1 MDNHIVMFFGNAGF
15 SISSIFICLTIL
27 FSYYLKRSG
36 NKLEE
41 RSRFFI
47 LDLCSIIVMS
57 IVEAVYV
64 LYFLHEGMDGPYA
77 NMLYHLYSVCILLIT
92 LYSWFF
98 VISYRAQVAKEAG
111 RKKSYKNYYFTLITV
126 IEIGL
131 LILLFKSPVHIYREY
146 GLYTFNSIA
155 ISTIVLY
162 SLISTSIFVVVLYFR
177 NKTVSTKDLYPSAIS
192 LILIILLLIFRVFSG
207 IDINIETF
215 EFTIFAL
222 GVFFTVENQDQK
234 LIKYAIQKQSD
245 AQNATASQKEFLSKM
260 SHDIRTPMNTILGLS
275 QLLEKEKSL
284 SREKVL
290 DDIVS
295 IHDSSNQLLK
305 LINNLTDYS
314 KAISDKNEAKDDVYD
329 LQDLLLEINRSEQDS
344 LKENE
349 IMFNVNVHE
358 NVPKKVLGDS
368 EKVKKIITNIINN
381 EIPYT
386 RSGQITLEVDGTTK
400 QNRNFQFIF
409 ILRINRTTMKK
420 NQIDLNSETL
430 IQDYESSIDSDSMG
444 LLVAKN
450 LADIIEGK
458 IEYSEEMG
466 NEGIYKLIV
475 EQIALSDDTPV
486 THKEETEEEVK
497 EEPQVTEETKEEVH
511 EEVKEESSV
520 EEQPQEEPQQAEEP
534 KEETKEEVHEE
545 DKEETSVEEKPQE
558 EPQQVE
564 EPKEETKVE
573 VQMEEKEP
581 EEKEESPVEEKSQ
594 EEPQQAEETQ
604 EEKFEVKMEESG
616 QEQKEET
623 KETEEPKEKQEES
636 KFEVKMKESEQESKE
651 EKVEETPSTNKV
663 DLTRKRLLI
672 IDNNNESSVAMKRM
686 LIQYNAIVEICNS
699 IPNAIEKVTKNK
711 YDLAFLNYSMLKNVD
726 GDTTNKIKENV
737 PSLIGLIN
745 TSLDEE
751 IDPEKGFKDCLLLP
765 IKEDEVD
772 DLLNK
777 LFNQNEATQEV
788 ETSSTEG
795 GVSNE

>member
-15 SISSIFICLTIL
+15 SVSSIFICLTIL

-57 IVEAVYV
+57 IVEVVYV
-64 LYFLHEGMDGPYA
+64 IYFVHVGMDGPYA

-131 LILLFKSPVHIYREY
+131 LILLFKSPVHIFVEY
-146 GLYTFNSIA
+146 GLFTFNSIA

-284 SREKVL
+284 TREKVL

-329 LQDLLLEINRSEQDS
+329 LQDLLLEINRSVQDN

-420 NQIDLNSETL
+420 EQIDLNSETI

-486 THKEETEEEVK
+486 THKEENEEENTEAK
-497 EEPQVTEETKEEVH
+497 EETPVTEENKEAEKDEAPA
-511 EEVKEESSV
+511 EEKDEAPV
-520 EEQPQEEPQQAEEP
+520 EEKPQEEPQATEEP
-534 KEETKEEVHEE
+534 KAEEHEE
-545 DKEETSVEEKPQE
+545 EKDEAPVEEKPQE
-558 EPQQVE
+558 EPQQNDE
-564 EPKEETKVE
+564 TQEETKVE
-573 VQMEEKEP
+573 VQMEESVPENQEEAQQTEEP
-581 EEKEESPVEEKSQ
+581 KEEQ
-594 EEPQQAEETQ
+594 
-604 EEKFEVKMEESG
+604 KFEVKMEESVP
-616 QEQKEET
+616 ETKEET
-623 KETEEPKEKQEES
+623 PVEEKPQEEPQQTEKPQEE
-636 KFEVKMKESEQESKE
+636 V
-651 EKVEETPSTNKV
+651 KVEETASTNKV

-699 IPNAIEKVTKNK
+699 IANAIEKVTKNK

-726 GDTTNKIKENV
+726 GDTTNQIKDNV

-777 LFNQNEATQEV
+777 LFTEKEVTQEV
-788 ETSSTEG
+788 ETSSIEG